1 MGNDEGYDTYVCAR
15 KEKMEG
21 TEEMKLE
28 QVKSDL
34 KEIQYY
40 YANQKDLEGA
50 ARIIGTNKIA
60 EKVKLYNEVV
70 RKAPV
75 KLYEVYVSLYVHNN
89 TQLTLSFDWDCS
101 LEYVKR
107 QLRKLRIF
115 LKEQLEKEEA

>member
-1 MGNDEGYDTYVCAR
+1 MTLD
-15 KEKMEG
+15 
-21 TEEMKLE
+21 

-40 YANQKDLEGA
+40 YAKQKELDGA
-50 ARIIGTNKIA
+50 SRTIGASKITK
-60 EKVKLYNEVV
+60 KVELYNEAV
-70 RKAPV
+70 RNAPV

>member
-1 MGNDEGYDTYVCAR
+1 MT
-15 KEKMEG
+15 
-21 TEEMKLE
+21 LE

-40 YANQKDLEGA
+40 YAKQKELDGA
-50 ARIIGTNKIA
+50 ARTVGTSKIA
-60 EKVKLYNEVV
+60 QKVERYNEAV
-70 RKAPV
+70 RNAPV

-107 QLRKLRIF
+107 LNRKLRHF
-115 LKEQLEKEEA
+115 LKNQLEGGESGDGR